1 MGSPWNQH
9 CANCIGTLSFP
20 IADLF
25 VTTVT
30 TVWLISAAMAVLLRS
45 RPTVYKLPDIDGVAA
60 LNHIN
65 ELGLVSRSRAETIA
79 DRLISLPPRT
89 LGIPDNSVFVR
100 RRHLS
105 VNNSPLR

>member
-1 MGSPWNQH
+1 
-9 CANCIGTLSFP
+9 
-20 IADLF
+20 
-25 VTTVT
+25 
-30 TVWLISAAMAVLLRS
+30 
-45 RPTVYKLPDIDGVAA
+45 VYKLPDIDGVAA

-89 LGIPDNSVFVR
+89 LGIPDNSMFVR

-105 VNNSPLR
+105 VNMHTYIHTNLYSAKNRENESEALAQDD